1 MVRPRSSRPNRA
13 RPAPPPKVEWPG
25 KRRADEPIDRSLRF
39 SHVRLELDV
48 EHEGYRAEPF
58 SLLAPLT
65 SLLHE
70 REVESAEDLLQM
82 TAQFLRALSA
92 AGFRR
97 VDHWEARP
105 GGWLPL
111 PEPTHAQLAEPV
123 AHLLHALSDPSWER
137 VGGAHTFAAR
147 LSGPDRLR
155 LDFVVRRLHRER
167 SHALS
172 LELWGPISRR
182 AVEDLVLRLHDDL
195 PLVRAEVTAA
205 ETVRARRS

>member
-1 MVRPRSSRPNRA
+1 MARSSSRRPARKRPVGPPVLEWPRSMGR
-13 RPAPPPKVEWPG
+13 
-25 KRRADEPIDRSLRF
+25 DRTLRF
-39 SHVRLELDV
+39 THVEVELDV
-48 EHEGYRAEPF
+48 EHEGYRAEPLA
-58 SLLAPLT
+58 LLGPLT

-70 REVESAEDLLQM
+70 REVESTEDLLQM
-82 TAQFLRALSA
+82 TGQLLRALSG

-111 PEPTHAQLAEPV
+111 PEPTHVRLAEPV
-123 AHLLHALSDPSWER
+123 AHLVHALSDESWAP
-137 VGGAHTFAAR
+137 VGRARSFAAR

-172 LELWGPISRR
+172 FDLWGTIPRR
-182 AVEDLVLRLHDDL
+182 FVEDLVVRVHDAL
-195 PLVRAEVTAA
+195 PLVRAEVVAY
-205 ETVRARRS
+205 ETVRPRRE